1 VSFVA
6 VIKSDI
12 SRNES
17 QKSRG
22 ITVLTEDKLRKAPD
36 IERGLYTDDSRFG
49 PATKEP
55 RHGMPMNWLV
65 IVLII
70 AVALMLFLND
80 RIPLLFLLLVGSLV
94 ANYLMRRSVR
104 SNRPPRNERYG
115 SYIY

>member
-1 VSFVA
+1 M
-6 VIKSDI
+6 
-12 SRNES
+12 
-17 QKSRG
+17 
-22 ITVLTEDKLRKAPD
+22 LTEDKLRKALD
-36 IERGLYTDDSRFG
+36 IERGLYLDDSGFG

-55 RHGMPMNWLV
+55 RHGVPMNWLV

-70 AVALMLFLND
+70 AVALMLFLSD

-104 SNRPPRNERYG
+104 SNGPTRNERYG

>member
-1 VSFVA
+1 M
-6 VIKSDI
+6 
-12 SRNES
+12 
-17 QKSRG
+17 
-22 ITVLTEDKLRKAPD
+22 LTEDKFRKTLN
-36 IERGLYTDDSRFG
+36 IERGLYTDDSGFG

-70 AVALMLFLND
+70 AVALMLFLSD

-94 ANYLMRRSVR
+94 VNYLMRRSVR
-104 SNRPPRNERYG
+104 SSGLARNERYS